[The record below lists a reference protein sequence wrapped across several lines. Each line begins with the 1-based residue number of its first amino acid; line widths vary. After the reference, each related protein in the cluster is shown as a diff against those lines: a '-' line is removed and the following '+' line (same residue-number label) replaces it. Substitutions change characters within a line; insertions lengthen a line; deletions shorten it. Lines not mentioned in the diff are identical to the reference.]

1 MKNQNRQFYLVD
13 FQILSEAIKKTIQ
26 TKELLKE
33 GEAETIN
40 EAVKKTGI
48 SRSAY
53 YKYKDYVAPA
63 LDMQDDAIVSLAIT
77 TVDDIAVCSRILR
90 KIAKGKNRVVTLNRG
105 LPVKKQTLI
114 SLAFETA
121 ETRSDIKKLITNIEN
136 MKGVKD
142 VRQIGGGE
150 E

>member
-53 YKYKDYVAPA
+53 YKYKDHVAPA
-63 LDMQDDAIVSLAIT
+63 LDMQDLSLIHIYIVSSAHSSHIG
-77 TVDDIAVCSRILR
+77 IPAQNCCRMNLR
-90 KIAKGKNRVVTLNRG
+90 
-105 LPVKKQTLI
+105 
-114 SLAFETA
+114 
-121 ETRSDIKKLITNIEN
+121 
-136 MKGVKD
+136 
-142 VRQIGGGE
+142 
-150 E
+150 

>member
-1 MKNQNRQFYLVD
+1 M
-13 FQILSEAIKKTIQ
+13 
-26 TKELLKE
+26 
-33 GEAETIN
+33 
-40 EAVKKTGI
+40 
-48 SRSAY
+48 
-53 YKYKDYVAPA
+53 
-63 LDMQDDAIVSLAIT
+63 
-77 TVDDIAVCSRILR
+77 
-90 KIAKGKNRVVTLNRG
+90 TLNRG

-136 MKGVKD
+136 MKGVKV